1 MIFIVSLIHVQA
13 AKSILQDKKISE
25 ELSMPKFIIEGG
37 TKLKGKVNIGGFKNA
52 AVAIIPATLL
62 CPGKCILQ
70 NVPQIEDVNVFIEIF
85 KELGAEAEYIEDSSI
100 LLDSTNVK
108 ECYLKNGL
116 SKKMRASYY
125 LLGAGLGRFKKASTL
140 LPGGCDIG
148 TRPIDQHI
156 KGFEAL
162 GATVDIT
169 PEGRVNV
176 QAEKLIGAKIYLD
189 VVSVG
194 ATINIMLAAVHAEGK
209 TIIENAAKEPH
220 IVDTANFLN
229 SMGADI
235 KGAGTDVI
243 RINGVEKLEGC
254 TYKVIPDQIEAGTYM
269 IAAAATKGDIII
281 DDIIP
286 KHLEPITAKLKEM
299 GMGIEEYGDSMR
311 VFYQH
316 ELTPVNIQT
325 LPYPGFPT
333 DLQQPMTV
341 LLSSLNGE
349 SVVVEGVSDDRFK
362 YVNEIKKMG
371 ANIEF
376 TKKQARITGTPHLR
390 GTVVQATDLRA
401 GAALMIA
408 GLIAEGLTEVTDI
421 QHIDRGYEH
430 IENKFM
436 NLGAKIKRVKDEEMQ

>member
-1 MIFIVSLIHVQA
+1 MS
-13 AKSILQDKKISE
+13 
-25 ELSMPKFIIEGG
+25 KFIIEGG

-52 AVAIIPATLL
+52 AVAIIPATIL
-62 CPGKCILQ
+62 CPGVCVIQ
-70 NVPQIEDVNVFIEIF
+70 NVPKIEDVNVFMDILQS
-85 KELGAEAEYIEDSSI
+85 LGAEVKYVDETTLSI
-100 LLDSTNVK
+100 DSTKVNSCHVA
-108 ECYLKNGL
+108 NGL

-125 LLGAGLGRFKKASTL
+125 LLGAGLGRFKEASSM
-140 LPGGCDIG
+140 LPGGCEIG
-148 TRPIDQHI
+148 DRPIDQHI

-162 GATVDIT
+162 GAKVEISED
-169 PEGRVNV
+169 GRISVK
-176 QAEKLIGAKIYLD
+176 AENLLGNKIYLD

-194 ATINIMLAAVHAEGK
+194 ATINIMIAAVYAEGR

-243 RINGVEKLEGC
+243 RINGVKNLTGC
-254 TYKVIPDQIEAGTYM
+254 TYRVIPDQIEAGTYM

-299 GMGIEEYGDSMR
+299 GMGIEEYGDSIR
-311 VFYQH
+311 AFYEK
-316 ELTPVNIQT
+316 ELNPVNIQT

-341 LLSSLNGE
+341 LLSSLSGE
-349 SVVVEGVSDDRFK
+349 SMVVEGVSEDRFK
-362 YVNEIKKMG
+362 YVNELKKMG

-376 TKKQARITGTPHLR
+376 TKKQAKIIGTKHLSGTG
-390 GTVVQATDLRA
+390 VQATDLRA
-401 GAALMIA
+401 GAALIIA
-408 GLIAEGLTEVTDI
+408 GLIANGVTEVYGI
-421 QHIDRGYEH
+421 QHIDRGYEL

-436 NLGAKIKRVKDEEMQ
+436 NLGAKIRRVKDEE

>member
-1 MIFIVSLIHVQA
+1 MS
-13 AKSILQDKKISE
+13 
-25 ELSMPKFIIEGG
+25 KFVIEGG

-52 AVAIIPATLL
+52 AVAIIPATIL
-62 CPGKCILQ
+62 CQDKCIIQ
-70 NVPQIEDVNVFIEIF
+70 NVPLINDVNVLSEILT
-85 KELGAEAEYIEDSSI
+85 ELGANVEFLDDTSLSI
-100 LLDSTNVK
+100 DTSNISD
-108 ECYLKNGL
+108 CYLKNGL
-116 SKKMRASYY
+116 SKKIRASYY

-148 TRPIDQHI
+148 DRPIDQHI

-169 PEGRVNV
+169 PDGRINV
-176 QAEKLIGAKIYLD
+176 QAEKLIGNKIYLD

-194 ATINIMLAAVHAEGK
+194 ATINIMMAAVLAEGR
-209 TIIENAAKEPH
+209 TTIENAAKEPH

-243 RINGVEKLEGC
+243 RINGVESLRGC

-299 GMGIEEYGDSMR
+299 GMEIEEYGDSIR
-311 VFYQH
+311 VFY
-316 ELTPVNIQT
+316 EKPLIPVNIQT

-341 LLSSLNGE
+341 LLSSLHGE
-349 SVVVEGVSDDRFK
+349 SMVAEGVSEDRFK
-362 YVNEIKKMG
+362 YVNEIQKMG
-371 ANIEF
+371 ANIEY
-376 TKKQARITGTPHLR
+376 TKRHAKIIGTDNLK
-390 GTVVQATDLRA
+390 GAVVRATDLRA
-401 GAALMIA
+401 GAALIIA
-408 GLIAEGLTEVTDI
+408 GLVAEGITEIIDI
-421 QHIDRGYEH
+421 YHIDRGYEY

-436 NLGAKIKRVKDEEMQ
+436 NLGAKIRRVKTD

>member
-1 MIFIVSLIHVQA
+1 MS
-13 AKSILQDKKISE
+13 
-25 ELSMPKFIIEGG
+25 KFVIEGG

-52 AVAIIPATLL
+52 AVAIIPATIL
-62 CPGKCILQ
+62 CQGKCIIQ
-70 NVPQIEDVNVFIEIF
+70 NVPRINDVNVFEEILT
-85 KELGAEAEYIEDSSI
+85 EIGAKVEYLDDMSMSI
-100 LLDSTNVK
+100 DATDLKD
-108 ECYLKNGL
+108 CYLKNGL
-116 SKKMRASYY
+116 SKKIRASYY

-148 TRPIDQHI
+148 SRPIDQHI

-176 QAEKLIGAKIYLD
+176 QAERLIGTRIYLD

-194 ATINIMLAAVHAEGK
+194 ATINIMLAAVYAEGK

-229 SMGADI
+229 SMGADV

-243 RINGVEKLEGC
+243 RINGVKELSGC

-281 DDIIP
+281 DEIIP
-286 KHLEPITAKLKEM
+286 KHLEPVTAKLKEM

-311 VFYQH
+311 IFYEK
-316 ELTPVNIQT
+316 ELEPVNIQT

-341 LLSSLNGE
+341 LLSSLKGE
-349 SVVVEGVSDDRFK
+349 SMVVEGVSEDRFK
-362 YVNEIKKMG
+362 YVNQIKKMG

-376 TKKQARITGTPHLR
+376 TKKHAKIQGTNLT

-401 GAALMIA
+401 GAALIIA
-408 GLIAEGLTEVTDI
+408 GLVADGLTEITDI
-421 QHIDRGYEH
+421 YHIDRGYEH

-436 NLGAKIKRVKDEEMQ
+436 NLGAKIRRVKEED

>member
-1 MIFIVSLIHVQA
+1 MS
-13 AKSILQDKKISE
+13 
-25 ELSMPKFIIEGG
+25 KFVIEGG

-62 CPGKCILQ
+62 CPGKCTIQ
-70 NVPQIEDVNVFIEIF
+70 NVPKIEDVNVFMEIF
-85 KELGAEAEYIEDSSI
+85 SELGADAKFLDDTSI
-100 LLDSTNVK
+100 SVDASGVK
-108 ECYLKNGL
+108 GCYLKNGL

-125 LLGAGLGRFKKASTL
+125 LLGAGLGRFKRASTL
-140 LPGGCDIG
+140 LPGGCEIG
-148 TRPIDQHI
+148 RRPIDQHI

-162 GATVDIT
+162 GATVDLT
-169 PEGRVNV
+169 PEGRINV
-176 QAEKLIGAKIYLD
+176 CAEKLVGTRIYLD

-194 ATINIMLAAVHAEGK
+194 ATINIMLAAVYAEGR

-243 RINGVEKLEGC
+243 RINGVSELTGC
-254 TYKVIPDQIEAGTYM
+254 TYRVIPDQIEAGTYM

-311 VFYQH
+311 VFYEK

-349 SVVVEGVSDDRFK
+349 STVVEGVSEDRFK
-362 YVNEIKKMG
+362 YVDETKKMG

-376 TKKQARITGTPHLR
+376 TKTKADITGAVHLK

-401 GAALMIA
+401 GAAMIIA
-408 GLIAEGLTEVTDI
+408 GLMADGLTEI
-421 QHIDRGYEH
+421 KEIRHIDRGYEH

-436 NLGAKIKRVKDEEMQ
+436 NLGAKMKRVKDDE

>member
-1 MIFIVSLIHVQA
+1 MS
-13 AKSILQDKKISE
+13 
-25 ELSMPKFIIEGG
+25 KFVIEGG

-52 AVAIIPATLL
+52 AVAIIPATIL
-62 CPGKCILQ
+62 CSGKCIIQ
-70 NVPQIEDVNVFIEIF
+70 NVPRINDVSVFEEILT
-85 KELGAEAEYIEDSSI
+85 EIGAKVEYLDDMSMSI
-100 LLDSTNVK
+100 DATDLES
-108 ECYLKNGL
+108 CYLKNGL
-116 SKKMRASYY
+116 SKKIRASYY

-148 TRPIDQHI
+148 SRPIDQHI

-176 QAEKLIGAKIYLD
+176 QAERLIGTRIYLD

-194 ATINIMLAAVHAEGK
+194 ATINIMLAAVYAEGK

-229 SMGADI
+229 SMGADV

-243 RINGVEKLEGC
+243 RINGVKELTGC

-281 DDIIP
+281 DEIIP
-286 KHLEPITAKLKEM
+286 KHLEPVTAKLKEM

-311 VFYQH
+311 IFYER
-316 ELTPVNIQT
+316 ELEPVNIQT

-341 LLSSLNGE
+341 LLSSLKGE
-349 SVVVEGVSDDRFK
+349 SMVVEGVSEDRFK

-376 TKKQARITGTPHLR
+376 TKKNAKIHGTNLT

-401 GAALMIA
+401 GAALIIA
-408 GLIAEGLTEVTDI
+408 GLIADGLTEITDI
-421 QHIDRGYEH
+421 YHIDRGYEH

-436 NLGAKIKRVKDEEMQ
+436 NLGAKIRRVKEEE

>member
-1 MIFIVSLIHVQA
+1 MS
-13 AKSILQDKKISE
+13 
-25 ELSMPKFIIEGG
+25 KFVIEGG

-62 CPGKCILQ
+62 CPGKCTIQ
-70 NVPQIEDVNVFIEIF
+70 NVPKIEDVNVFMEIF
-85 KELGAEAEYIEDSSI
+85 SELGADAKFLDDTSI
-100 LLDSTNVK
+100 SVDASGVK
-108 ECYLKNGL
+108 GCYLKNGL

-125 LLGAGLGRFKKASTL
+125 LLGAGLGRFKRASTL
-140 LPGGCDIG
+140 LPGGCEIG
-148 TRPIDQHI
+148 RRPIDQHI

-162 GATVDIT
+162 GATVDLT
-169 PEGRVNV
+169 PEGRINV
-176 QAEKLIGAKIYLD
+176 CAEKLVGTRIYLD

-194 ATINIMLAAVHAEGK
+194 ATINIMLAAVYAEGR

-243 RINGVEKLEGC
+243 RINGVSELTGC
-254 TYKVIPDQIEAGTYM
+254 TYRVIPDQIEAGTYM

-311 VFYQH
+311 VFYEK

-349 SVVVEGVSDDRFK
+349 STVVEGVSEDRFK
-362 YVNEIKKMG
+362 YVDEIKKMG

-376 TKKQARITGTPHLR
+376 TKTKADITGAVHLK

-401 GAALMIA
+401 GAAMIIA
-408 GLIAEGLTEVTDI
+408 GLMADGLTEI
-421 QHIDRGYEH
+421 KEIRHIDRGYEH

-436 NLGAKIKRVKDEEMQ
+436 NLGAKMKRVKDDE